1 MALGLPVIS
10 TNVGGINDLIQDKQ
24 NGLLVDKA
32 DIMAMVEE
40 IKCLINGEIDA
51 QLISINARELVEKF
65 DSSKMRRK
73 IFGEIEKYGVTWRA
87 GANAQT
93 VIHLIEVAL
102 I

>member
-40 IKCLINGEIDA
+40 IKCLINGGIDA

-65 DSSKMRRK
+65 DSSIIIKK
-73 IFGEIEKYGVTWRA
+73 WED
-87 GANAQT
+87 
-93 VIHLIEVAL
+93 LIL
-102 I
+102 PFYK